1 LERLVPSEN
10 FGSSCAVSSE
20 IRWLILPVVAAWLLA
35 LCVPAVRNAYTNG
48 WRCVL
53 RHASL
58 WKLPA
63 GFALAYGLFRLA
75 DFFLLHWRMGR
86 IPETRPLLV
95 RMAPEP
101 VEIALAAILPASE
114 SLAAALNCLVATF
127 PISVVYGLLFFT
139 NYRGLTGELAY
150 ALSRRYGFWGWLLLV
165 VLAACALASIAKP
178 LTLLALP
185 EVATILSLHELLLVS
200 SIVNALSFAF
210 EYLLGT
216 CLQVYLLLITY
227 GWVRG
232 LHFRRARVLYFAV
245 RRMGFVLKWALVIIL
260 ATLAFIHVPLFVE
273 AWLTGDPASWSTFA
287 IANAVARP
295 TLAAVMIALATVQ
308 IRLVLHNDSLRHS
321 IVAHGQ
327 FLKRHG
333 LPCFVFFLGAFALLF
348 VLQAL
353 QHTGNALLGAAL
365 WRHVWTI
372 LFEIL
377 GAISGG
383 WILAAWVCFYK
394 RCEGGAQTIPF

>member
-1 LERLVPSEN
+1 V
-10 FGSSCAVSSE
+10 
-20 IRWLILPVVAAWLLA
+20 LA

-86 IPETRPLLV
+86 IPDTGPLLFGT
-95 RMAPEP
+95 APEP
-101 VEIALAAILPASE
+101 AQIALAAIFPASE
-114 SLAAALNCLVATF
+114 ALAGVLNCLVATF
-127 PISVVYGLLFFT
+127 PISVLCGFLFYT
-139 NYRGLTGELAY
+139 NYRGLTGEIAY
-150 ALSRRYGFWGWLLLV
+150 SLSRRYGFWGWLLLV
-165 VLAACALASIAKP
+165 GLAVCALASIAKP

-216 CLQVYLLLITY
+216 CLQVYLLLISY
-227 GWVRG
+227 AWVRG
-232 LHFRRARVLYFAV
+232 LRFRRARVMHFAV
-245 RRMGFVLKWALVIIL
+245 RRMGFVFKWASVIIL
-260 ATLAFIHVPLFVE
+260 ATVILIHVPLFVE
-273 AWLTGDPASWSTFA
+273 AWLTGDPASWRTFA
-287 IANAVARP
+287 IAEAVARP
-295 TLAAVMIALATVQ
+295 TLAAAMIALATV
-308 IRLVLHNDSLRHS
+308 
-321 IVAHGQ
+321 
-327 FLKRHG
+327 RHG
-333 LPCFVFFLGAFALLF
+333 LISLIFLLAAFSLLF
-348 VLQAL
+348 LLQAL
-353 QHTGNALLGAAL
+353 QNFGNAWLGAAL
-365 WRHVWTI
+365 WRQVWTI

-377 GAISGG
+377 GAASGG

-394 RCEGGAQTIPF
+394 RCEDGVQTIQF